1 MHPLGPELSGLSDDE
16 LNKKYSEL
24 QKRYTQCW
32 RSGPQSV
39 IPQIQMLLSDY
50 QAEISRRNQ
59 KVMDE
64 MMKKAEQRGKGFG
77 GVIDIS

>member
-1 MHPLGPELSGLSDDE
+1 
-16 LNKKYSEL
+16 
-24 QKRYTQCW
+24 
-32 RSGPQSV
+32 
-39 IPQIQMLLSDY
+39 MLLSDY